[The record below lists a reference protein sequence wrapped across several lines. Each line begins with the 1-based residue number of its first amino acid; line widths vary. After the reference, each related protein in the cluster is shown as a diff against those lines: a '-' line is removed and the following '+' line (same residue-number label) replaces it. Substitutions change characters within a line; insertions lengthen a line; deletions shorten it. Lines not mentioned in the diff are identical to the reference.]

1 MKLKAFLG
9 LALLVLLSAC
19 DARQTQAVKIDKYFD
34 LVALLDQQA
43 ELLYS
48 QGARVEK
55 VLLANGEEE
64 KMLIR
69 PDSVGDLK
77 NERQLFY
84 EADINKL
91 GLDDAYEVEELPG
104 INGSRKVIT
113 TAKKKAANVR
123 LIQFDYD
130 QDRLSQIRILIQEK
144 NDIYNFEKE
153 MLLNFEWVDG
163 QERLKYYSI
172 NGKQDMVMK
181 SELAFALSGKVLL
194 NP

>member
-19 DARQTQAVKIDKYFD
+19 DAEQTQAVKIDKYFD
-34 LVALLDQQA
+34 LVALLDRQA

-64 KMLIR
+64 KMLVR

-77 NERQLFY
+77 KEWQLFY

-104 INGSRKVIT
+104 INGNRKVIT

-123 LIQFDYD
+123 LIEYEYD
-130 QDRLSQIRILIQEK
+130 QDHLSQIRILIQEK

-163 QERLKYYSI
+163 QERLKSYSI

>member
-19 DARQTQAVKIDKYFD
+19 DAGQTQAVKIDKYFD

-64 KMLIR
+64 KMLVR

-77 NERQLFY
+77 KEWQLFY

-104 INGSRKVIT
+104 INGNRKVIT

-123 LIQFDYD
+123 LIEYDYD
-130 QDRLSQIRILIQEK
+130 QDHLSQIRILIQEK

-163 QERLKYYSI
+163 QERLKSYSI

>member
-69 PDSVGDLK
+69 PDSEGDLK
-77 NERQLFY
+77 NEWQLFY